1 MNTAMITV
9 VCNGEAVTVPAK
21 TTVQGY
27 LLTHRYRLD
36 CVAVEADG
44 RILTADEY
52 SVTPLIE
59 GMHLEVV
66 SFVGG
71 G

>member
-1 MNTAMITV
+1 MNTATITV
-9 VCNGEAVTVPAK
+9 VCNGNVVTLPTD
-21 TTVQGY
+21 TTVQDY
-27 LLTHRYRLD
+27 LVSRGCRLD

-52 SVTPLIE
+52 GATLLTD
-59 GMHLEVV
+59 GMRLEVV